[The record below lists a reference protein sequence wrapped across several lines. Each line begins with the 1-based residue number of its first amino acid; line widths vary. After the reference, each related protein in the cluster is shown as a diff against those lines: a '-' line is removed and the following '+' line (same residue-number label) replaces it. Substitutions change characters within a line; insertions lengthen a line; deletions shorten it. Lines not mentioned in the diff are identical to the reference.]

1 MSRLYADE
9 IREMGRGEVQ
19 RIDCDW
25 GENTSGSET
34 GTLKAGDTVASCVVA
49 VQAKPSGASDPT
61 MGSVTVNAS
70 PLYVNGRSCSAG
82 EATTCSATMGS
93 SQTYGEYVLKFTAT
107 TTNGYTIIRYVRI
120 MVVAA

>member
-9 IREMGRGEVQ
+9 IREMGRSEVQ

-34 GTLKAGDTVASCVVA
+34 GTLKAGDTVASCTVA
-49 VQAKPSGASDPT
+49 VQTKPTGASDPT
-61 MGSVTVNAS
+61 LGSVTVNATA
-70 PLYVNGRSCSAG
+70 LYVNGRSCSAG
-82 EATTCSATMGS
+82 EATTCSVTMGA

-107 TTNGYTIIRYVRI
+107 TTNSYTIIRYVRV
-120 MVVAA
+120 MVVPA